1 MNMNRIQNFWLATQD
16 QKLRSLVRAAVTSQ
30 GLTPLDIKSEILF
43 PKGAGAPGVAPE
55 LRSVL
60 LLDLAAEA
68 IEPYRAVEAIRMAGT
83 LPWQPRILAIAG
95 TEGTVWAN
103 ETAWVKSLTGYAM
116 LPRPTNSV
124 AAFLTALLAEL
135 ELGEADARRLD
146 THLRVMLGAGED
158 KAPESLVKRLTGG
171 SAHELASAL
180 LAGGNVADRRYHLKK
195 YPECMVGKDAVGWLS
210 KRYNVSREDAVQLGD
225 ALVRTGHLHHVV
237 KEQPFADAEFFYRI
251 ATQGR
256 FDAIPLDAVTGFLRG
271 AKGLVADRAWHGVNF
286 PQCMVGS
293 EAVDA
298 ITSQF
303 RLTRAEA
310 TVLGQSLLDLG
321 LLRHV
326 ADEHP
331 FVDANLFYD
340 LSSEPLIVASAKAPA
355 GITS

>member
-1 MNMNRIQNFWLATQD
+1 MNMKRIQNFWLATQD

-30 GLTPLDIKSEILF
+30 GLTPLDIKSETLF
-43 PKGAGAPGVAPE
+43 PRGAGAAGVAPE
-55 LRSVL
+55 AGSVL

-68 IEPYRAVEAIRMAGT
+68 IVPYRAAEAIRMAGT
-83 LPWQPRILAIAG
+83 LPWQPRILAISG

-103 ETAWVKSLTGYAM
+103 ETAWAKSLTGYAM

-124 AAFLTALLAEL
+124 AGFLAALLAEL
-135 ELGEADARRLD
+135 ELGEVDVRRLD

-158 KAPESLVKRLTGG
+158 KAPESLVRRLTGG

-195 YPECMVGKDAVGWLS
+195 YPECMVGNDTVGWLS
-210 KRYNVSREDAVQLGD
+210 KRYGVSREDAVLLGG

-256 FDAIPLDAVTGFLRG
+256 FDAIPLDAVTGFLRA
-271 AKGLVADRAWHGVNF
+271 AKGLVADRAWRGVNF
-286 PQCMVGS
+286 PQCMVGA

-298 ITSQF
+298 ITAHF

-331 FVDANLFYD
+331 FVDGYLFYQ
-340 LSSEPLIVASAKAPA
+340 LVPERGILASGATVVAIV
-355 GITS
+355 